1 MSAECR
7 KIAGG
12 YPPVYDGPLCSCQ
25 GGCALEI
32 DPADLSGRPLQTFT
46 PTEEQEKEIERLI
59 EAGKVVEYVSNDPT
73 EVESRNA
80 IAEVEQRIDIAARAR
95 ELHGHLIAEDET
107 CWCDP
112 LKVQVAPVTVQVK
125 DEPTADDAKA
135 DMRVFESGATR
146 NVEVDPDYHGFL
158 SPLALHAYGEYM
170 HRHRLQADGT
180 LRDSDNWQK
189 GIPNDAF
196 VRSLVRHVHDLQ
208 LVFDGYGELAR
219 QDDRDDNVLLAHLSA
234 ALFNIQG
241 MLHNVMLAILE
252 DSRKQR
258 EIEELILAAEEFN
271 AT

>member
-7 KIAGG
+7 KLRFFGDRSEPI
-12 YPPVYDGPLCSCQ
+12 CSCQ

-59 EAGKVVEYVSNDPT
+59 AAGKVVEYVSNDPT

-80 IAEVEQRIDIAARAR
+80 IAARVQQMHDD
-95 ELHGHLIAEDET
+95 LAEE
-107 CWCDP
+107 
-112 LKVQVAPVTVQVK
+112 VTVQVK
-125 DEPTADDAKA
+125 DEPTAKA

-170 HRHRLQADGT
+170 HRHRQQADGT
-180 LRDSDNWQK
+180 MRDSDNWQK

-196 VRSLVRHVHDLQ
+196 VRSLVRHVHDIQ

-234 ALFNIQG
+234 ALFNVQG
-241 MLHNVMLAILE
+241 LLHNVYLAVLE
-252 DSRKQR
+252 DWRQQWLID
-258 EIEELILAAEEFN
+258 EIVKSAEDFN
-271 AT
+271 AEHNAT

>member
-32 DPADLSGRPLQTFT
+32 DPADLSGRPLQT
-46 PTEEQEKEIERLI
+46 
-59 EAGKVVEYVSNDPT
+59 SNDPT
-73 EVESRNA
+73 EVEN
-80 IAEVEQRIDIAARAR
+80 RIDIAARAR

-112 LKVQVAPVTVQVK
+112 LKVQVEANANDIDTM
-125 DEPTADDAKA
+125 EASGAKA

-170 HRHRLQADGT
+170 HRHRQQADGT
-180 LRDSDNWQK
+180 MRDSDNWQK

-196 VRSLVRHVHDLQ
+196 VRSLVRHVHDIQ

-234 ALFNIQG
+234 ALFNVQG
-241 MLHNVMLAILE
+241 LLHNVYLAVLE
-252 DSRKQR
+252 DWRQQWLID
-258 EIEELILAAEEFN
+258 EIVKSAEDFN
-271 AT
+271 AEHNAT